1 MQDWQKQQQYNNNPD
16 KDHDTGVE
24 SSVYDVNSE
33 CGFISHLGIY
43 KGPIYNIAIYDMMAS
58 LYNKISP
65 NKLNYY
71 ILLLNGR
78 VTKLLLV
85 GFLDL
90 SR

>member
-1 MQDWQKQQQYNNNPD
+1 
-16 KDHDTGVE
+16 
-24 SSVYDVNSE
+24 
-33 CGFISHLGIY
+33 
-43 KGPIYNIAIYDMMAS
+43 MAS
-58 LYNKISP
+58 LYNKIFP